1 MLKWYFANA
10 CHVIISMFFGL
21 NLHVDPSNQ
30 TPVIKLQKTKPPKP
44 EICSGFLL
52 LAFTMASFF
61 SPKDS
66 KLYPVVSSCLHL
78 PCTQLKGALSA
89 SWNMLLSFHL
99 CSFAFSLSP

>member
-61 SPKDS
+61 PQKILSCIQ
-66 KLYPVVSSCLHL
+66 LYPVVYIC
-78 PCTQLKGALSA
+78 PALS
-89 SWNMLLSFHL
+89 
-99 CSFAFSLSP
+99 